1 MKLPVPQRGQ
11 PFDISFV
18 YKMTESINS
27 LWDRLA
33 INVSAYASLWTKE
46 GVKQR
51 RASEVKIITGK
62 APLNLGAT
70 VTADSYKE
78 FVYDFDISFAYPP
91 VVTATAIIDGTST
104 AANKNVYAVISSVTT
119 AQVKGFVKFEKAGDI
134 GGMSVNI
141 IAIGVP
147 V

>member
-18 YKMTESINS
+18 YKMTESINA

-33 INVSAYASLWTKE
+33 INVSAYASLWTRE

-51 RASEVKIITGK
+51 RASEVKIITGN
-62 APLNLGAT
+62 ASLNLGAS
-70 VTADSYKE
+70 VKADDYKE
-78 FVYDFDISFAYPP
+78 FVYDFDIAFALPP
-91 VVTATAIIDGTST
+91 IVTASPIVDGTT
-104 AANKNVYAVISSVTT
+104 TVANKNVYAVIGSVTT
-119 AQVKGFVKFEKAGDI
+119 SQVKGFVKFEKAGDLA
-134 GGMSVNI
+134 GMSVNI

>member
-18 YKMTESINS
+18 YKMTESINA
-27 LWDRLA
+27 LWDRIA
-33 INVSAYASLWTKE
+33 VNVSSYASLWTVN
-46 GVKQR
+46 GIKQR
-51 RASEVKIITGK
+51 RITEVKIVTGK
-62 APLNLGAT
+62 KDLGLGAS
-70 VTADSYKE
+70 VTLNQSVRFD
-78 FVYDFDISFAYPP
+78 YDFDIPFSLPP
-91 VVTATAIIDGTST
+91 IVTATPSVDGTATS
-104 AANKNVYAVISSVTT
+104 ANKNAYVVITSITT
-119 AQVKGFVKFEKAGDI
+119 SRVEGFVKFELAGNV

>member
-18 YKMTESINS
+18 YKMTESINA
-27 LWDRLA
+27 LWDRLSV
-33 INVSAYASLWTKE
+33 NVSAYASLWTVA

-51 RASEVKIITGK
+51 RSSEVKIITGR
-62 APLNLGAT
+62 ANLNLGAS
-70 VTADSYKE
+70 VKADEYKE
-78 FVYDFDISFAYPP
+78 FVYDFDIPFAYPP
-91 VVTATAIIDGTST
+91 IVTASPIIDGTAT
-104 AANKNVYAVISSVTT
+104 VANKNVYAVISSSTT
-119 AQVKGFVKFEKAGDI
+119 SQVKGFVKFEKAGSI
-134 GGMSVNI
+134 TGMSVNI

>member
-27 LWDRLA
+27 LWDKIA
-33 INVSAYASLWTKE
+33 VNVSTYASLWTRE
-46 GVKQR
+46 GIKQR
-51 RASEVKIITGK
+51 RITEVKIITGK

-78 FVYDFDISFAYPP
+78 FIYDFDIPFSTPP
-91 VVTATAIIDGTST
+91 VVCASPIIDGTTT
-104 AANKNVYAVISSVTT
+104 AANKNVYAVISSITT
-119 AQVKGFVKFEKAGDI
+119 SQVKGFVKFEKAGDI

>member
-18 YKMTESINS
+18 YKMTESINA
-27 LWDRLA
+27 LWDRIA
-33 INVSAYASLWTKE
+33 INVSAYASLAVTGGTKS
-46 GVKQR
+46 VR
-51 RASEVKIITGK
+51 SSEVKIVTGK
-62 APLNLGAT
+62 AALDLGT
-70 VTADSYKE
+70 SVKLDEEKPFS
-78 FVYDFDISFAYPP
+78 YDFYPP
-91 VVTATAIIDGTST
+91 FADVPIVTATPVITGTVTT
-104 AANKNVYAVISSVTT
+104 ASKNAYAVISSVTT
-119 AQVKGFVKFEKAGDI
+119 SGVKGFVKFDKAGNI